1 MFEPFHKL
9 PQGAIKRSGH
19 TVFFAQVR
27 DGPVHEVHFRSAPR
41 KNVLQHAGF
50 MFAERVS
57 AFLHQ
62 GARITVQLD
71 PERLGYRFTFGDQGI
86 EQLAR
91 RSEPRRR
98 AVVQE
103 RQRANRIRRSVED

>member
-1 MFEPFHKL
+1 MFEPFHEF
-9 PQGAIKRSGH
+9 PQGAIERSRHAGL
-19 TVFFAQVR
+19 FAQVR
-27 DGPVHEVHFRSAPR
+27 DGAVHEVHFRLAPR

-50 MFAERVS
+50 MFAERVR

-71 PERLGYRFTFGDQGI
+71 PQRLGYRFTFGDQGI
-86 EQLAR
+86 EERASG
-91 RSEPRRR
+91 SEPRRR